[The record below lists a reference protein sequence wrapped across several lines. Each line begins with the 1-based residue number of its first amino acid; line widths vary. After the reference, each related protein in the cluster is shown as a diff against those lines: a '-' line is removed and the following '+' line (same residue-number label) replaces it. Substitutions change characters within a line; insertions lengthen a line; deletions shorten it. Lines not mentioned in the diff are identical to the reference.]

1 MHSLAF
7 LPSPP
12 CPSLPDLPP
21 RSNSS
26 SPKGYGVGRGEA
38 MCAYECTFTKPALG
52 IQVKDNAEG
61 QIYITQMNPDVR
73 AATNAK
79 GGDEVTAINGISL
92 VGLGTAEWASCDAA
106 PPGKRS

>member
-1 MHSLAF
+1 
-7 LPSPP
+7 
-12 CPSLPDLPP
+12 
-21 RSNSS
+21 
-26 SPKGYGVGRGEA
+26 

-79 GGDEVTAINGISL
+79 VGDEVTAINGISL
-92 VGLGTAEWASCDAA
+92 VGLGTAGFKEKLKSTPGRPLVLTVTGG
-106 PPGKRS
+106 PPPTELCRAQQQGPVRREEGLALR